1 MQLEKEGNNLHT
13 NVQIDLIEQLLLPPN
28 CHFADD
34 ARVVI
39 NCWES
44 STVLACP
51 GSGKTTVLMAK
62 LKILADRMPLAKGR
76 GICILSHTNVAIDE
90 IKKRLK
96 TDSEKILGYPNFA
109 GTLQSF
115 VDTFIVFPVLRSLIK
130 ISPRVVSSN
139 EYASR
144 AWQRMQCDS
153 SFSTLKTF
161 IEHHCNDNEIYKSP
175 IQVIEKLSEKDNN
188 LVLAGKQVARSDSLS
203 AKQYKSVNAYL
214 HKKEGLFTYEQ
225 AYKCAKHLLK
235 LHGDIIR
242 PVISKRF
249 QYVFVDEYQDCSEM
263 QRSILKEL
271 FSCTDTVVQK
281 VGDLDQAI
289 YDSVYDTVDEKWETF
304 EKCLFISETNR
315 YGDEIA
321 RVLSKLRK
329 DKHDIVSVRGSQN
342 RKPVLF
348 VYSEGTEKRVVDA
361 FVDEIRRAGLCA
373 DGTYKA
379 IGMFRNGSGTTINN
393 YWSSFSSNVT
403 SKSTV
408 GWAFYRQEIVRHL
421 NEGRIS
427 HVAKVIVD
435 AMALASRCFNIKT
448 DKDRLYTKAQIRR
461 ILYEKADSDFRMS
474 VLNLTIAFAKAPE
487 DIDRH
492 ILTMLCQ
499 LCEKVFGHQW
509 TEDQLFRSISESEEE
524 KEVPSVALDQRYE
537 DGITVQLST
546 VHGVKGETHDATLYL
561 ETDHKKSSDLKR
573 IMPLLENKSFRY
585 EGVHEKSRRCAYVGL
600 SRPRSLLCVAMRQK
614 TYKGHEDIFEEDWK
628 VVRLDE
634 AVKSPLGIDSRVQD
648 KSQREDMRDTP

>member
-1 MQLEKEGNNLHT
+1 MQLEKEGNNLHA
-13 NVQIDLIEQLLLPPN
+13 NVQIDSLEQLLLPPN

-34 ARVVI
+34 ARAVI

-44 STVLACP
+44 TDVLACP

-62 LKILADRMPLAKGR
+62 LKILADRMPLAGKR

-90 IKKRLK
+90 IKKRLE
-96 TDSEKILGYPNFA
+96 TDSEKILSYPNFA

-115 VDTFIVFPVLRSLIK
+115 VDTFLAFPVLRSFMK
-130 ISPRVVSSN
+130 ISPRVVSGS
-139 EYASR
+139 EYARR

-161 IEHHCNDNEIYKSP
+161 IGHHCNDNGINKSP

-203 AKQYKSVNAYL
+203 AKQYKSLNAYL
-214 HKKEGLFTYEQ
+214 HKKEGLLTYEQ
-225 AYKCAKHLLK
+225 AFMCAKHLLER
-235 LHGDIIR
+235 HGDIIR
-242 PVISKRF
+242 TMISKRF

-263 QRSILKEL
+263 QRYVLNEL

-281 VGDLDQAI
+281 IGDLDQAI
-289 YDSVYDTVDEKWETF
+289 YDSIYDTFEETWKAS

-329 DKHDIVSVRGSQN
+329 DKHDIVSARGPLY
-342 RKPVLF
+342 RKPILF
-348 VYSEGTEKRVVDA
+348 VYSKGAEKRVVDA
-361 FVDEIRRAGLCA
+361 FVDEIRGAGLCA

-379 IGMFRNGSGTTINN
+379 IGMIRNGTGTTINN
-393 YWSSFSSNVT
+393 YWSSFSNNIA
-403 SKSTV
+403 SKSTE
-408 GWAFYRQEIVRHL
+408 GWAFYRQEIIRHL
-421 NEGRIS
+421 NEGRMS

-448 DKDRLYTKAQIRR
+448 EKDRLYTKAQIHR
-461 ILYEKADSDFRMS
+461 ILSEKADSDFRIS
-474 VLNLTIAFAKAPE
+474 VLNLPIAFAKAPE

-499 LCEKVFGHQW
+499 LCEKVFDHYW
-509 TEDQLFRSISESEEE
+509 TEEQLFGGISESEEE
-524 KEVPSVALDQRYE
+524 KEEPSGALDQRYE

-546 VHGVKGETHDATLYL
+546 VHRVKGETHDATLYL
-561 ETDHKKSSDLKR
+561 ETDHKNGSDLKR
-573 IMPLLENKSFRY
+573 IMPLLENKSFHY

-600 SRPRSLLCVAMRQK
+600 SRPRSLLCVAMREK
-614 TYKGHEDIFEEDWK
+614 TYEGHEAAFEEDWK
-628 VVRLDE
+628 VVRLDQTGE
-634 AVKSPLGIDSRVQD
+634 TPHCIESRVHD
-648 KSQREDMRDTP
+648 ESKCEDMRDAP